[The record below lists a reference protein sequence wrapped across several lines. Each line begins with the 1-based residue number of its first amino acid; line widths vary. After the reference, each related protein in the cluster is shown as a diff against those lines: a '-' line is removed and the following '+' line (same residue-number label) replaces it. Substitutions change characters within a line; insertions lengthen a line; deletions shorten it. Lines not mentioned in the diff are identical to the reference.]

1 MASQVASI
9 VPHPSAD
16 AAAARPDHANRIPA
30 IISGVNRDIS
40 NLAIRLSD
48 IVGNAERIAYESKDG
63 RIAAE
68 SLKASTT
75 HFTRDTKELSDE
87 MQGIAAHIAQAATG
101 IDVTSETIRTSLDKT
116 QLLTTAV
123 RDAAELLA
131 NLQTSLAQASAI
143 SHDIRAIATQT
154 NLLALNAAIEAA
166 HAGEAGKG
174 FAVVAHDVRLLA
186 VKTQNAT
193 QEIDKALDSVIA
205 SAKVLIAQGEVNIK
219 VAGEVQTDAATI
231 IQQTG
236 EAADSLHRI
245 QDQSEKVIAI
255 TSRHEQA
262 FDGLTEA
269 INHVSNALIFTS
281 TEVGVASDSLTEISN
296 VAETVLYTLART
308 GVPTPDTTIINAT
321 RETAQA
327 AAQAFED
334 AIRRGQISADELF
347 DENYQPIPG
356 SNPQQHMAR
365 HTRLT
370 DQLLPQLQEP
380 LADFDDRIVF
390 ACATDRNGYIAT
402 HNVKFSQPQGPDP
415 VWNAANA
422 RNRRI
427 FDDRVGLGSGRNRDP
442 FLLLVYRRDMG
453 GGKFVLMKH
462 VSCPIVVNGRHWGA
476 MRCAFT
482 A

>member
-1 MASQVASI
+1 M
-9 VPHPSAD
+9 
-16 AAAARPDHANRIPA
+16 RPDNTRPDSTGRVSA

-40 NLAIRLSD
+40 TLAIRLSD
-48 IVGNAERIAYESKDG
+48 IVGNAERIATESKDG
-63 RIAAE
+63 RLAAE
-68 SLKASTT
+68 SLKASTAVFTQDT
-75 HFTRDTKELSDE
+75 HELSGE
-87 MQGIAAHIAQAATG
+87 MQGIAATIAQAAEG

-116 QLLTTAV
+116 QLLTKAV
-123 RDAAELLA
+123 TDAADLLA
-131 NLQTSLAQASAI
+131 NLQTSLARASAI

-166 HAGEAGKG
+166 HAGDAGKG

-193 QEIDKALDSVIA
+193 QEIDQALDSVIA
-205 SAKVLIAQGEVNIK
+205 SAKVLIAQGEINIK
-219 VAGEVQTDAATI
+219 VAGEVQSDAATI

-236 EAADSLHRI
+236 EASANLHRI
-245 QDQSEKVIAI
+245 QDQSERVIAI

-262 FDGLTEA
+262 FDGLTEV

-281 TEVGVASDSLTEISN
+281 TEVGVASDSLNAIST

-308 GVPTPDTTIINAT
+308 GVPTADTPIINAT
-321 RETAQA
+321 RQTANA
-327 AAQAFED
+327 VAQAFED
-334 AIRRGQISADELF
+334 AIRRGQISAEDLF
-347 DENYQPIPG
+347 DEAYQPIPG
-356 SNPQQHMAR
+356 SNPAQHMAR

-370 DQLLPQLQEP
+370 DMLLPQLQEP
-380 LADFDDRIVF
+380 LAAFDERIVF

-402 HNVKFSQPQGPDP
+402 HNLKFSQPQGPDP
-415 VWNAANA
+415 IWNAANA

-453 GGKFVLMKH
+453 GGRFMLMKH

-476 MRCAFT
+476 MRCAFE